1 MKAKIIFISLIFCF
15 VWKVNA
21 QIEFAPVGAK
31 WYFLNEATECGI
43 YTSIKD
49 TVISGKHCKVIVG
62 LYDSPHYLY
71 QEDNKVYLW
80 FNESFYKIFDF
91 TVEKDDSVQ
100 LTALTI
106 DEILTLDCKVEDV
119 SYTNSYGEIPLK
131 HVVVSF
137 QSPEITEGSG
147 WYSYTEKI
155 GAEFIIPRVNV
166 VYTNSN
172 GLMAYEDNTMTYV
185 DNFWAQQ
192 DVKCDYPGKLNSNNN
207 TIVNDNSSWSVLG
220 SVVCPECPVWTQYV
234 YFEGDS
240 IFQEYI
246 YKKVFSCDDKLRE
259 NIKYEGLIRE
269 QNKKTY
275 FIPNNFE
282 KEYLMYDFSLEEG
295 MNFEYVEPQVMSEYE
310 FPLSLCVKKIDL
322 VEINGVQLK
331 QIQFSNSYVPTIDV
345 TWVEKIGSLAGL
357 FYPCGVLNPGA
368 NRTLLC
374 YFQNNELFYKNPV
387 YSECYYD
394 RAEDITSVKIT
405 KIEDFYVFPN
415 PVDDLVTVSST
426 NTVSRIDIFDISG
439 KQIYSLD
446 NKNTVDVS
454 SFPKGLYLFKV
465 YDTEGEYSLFKIIK
479 K

>member
-1 MKAKIIFISLIFCF
+1 M
-15 VWKVNA
+15 
-21 QIEFAPVGAK
+21 E
-31 WYFLNEATECGI
+31 
-43 YTSIKD
+43 
-49 TVISGKHCKVIVG
+49 
-62 LYDSPHYLY
+62 
-71 QEDNKVYLW
+71 
-80 FNESFYKIFDF
+80 
-91 TVEKDDSVQ
+91 
-100 LTALTI
+100 LT
-106 DEILTLDCKVEDV
+106 
-119 SYTNSYGEIPLK
+119 
-131 HVVVSF
+131 
-137 QSPEITEGSG
+137 
-147 WYSYTEKI
+147 
-155 GAEFIIPRVNV
+155 
-166 VYTNSN
+166 
-172 GLMAYEDNTMTYV
+172 
-185 DNFWAQQ
+185 
-192 DVKCDYPGKLNSNNN
+192 
-207 TIVNDNSSWSVLG
+207 

-246 YKKVFSCDDKLRE
+246 YKKVFSCDDKLHE

-295 MNFEYVEPQVMSEYE
+295 MNFEYVEPQVMPEYE
-310 FPLSLCVKKIDL
+310 FPISLYVKKIDL

-331 QIQFSNSYVPTIDV
+331 QIQFSNIYVPTIDV

-374 YFQNNELFYKNPV
+374 YSQNNELIYKNPN

-394 RAEDITSVKIT
+394 KAEDFTSTQTT
-405 KIEDFYVFPN
+405 KIEDFYIFPN
-415 PVDDLVTVSST
+415 PVDDLLTVSST
-426 NTVSRIDIFDISG
+426 NTVSRIDIFDVLG
-439 KQIYSLD
+439 KQICSLD

-465 YDTEGEYSLFKIIK
+465 YGTEGEYSLFKIIK